1 MEFVAKKVVFGSTW
15 LIKNAIFALKSKSLP
30 LSLFHYCADVPLKML
45 WDPFAI
51 SACEPL
57 RHGQKGKWHF
67 DVRES
72 SVAEQLCISPPEI
85 PVEGRIQDGVKG

>member
-1 MEFVAKKVVFGSTW
+1 MEFVVNKVVFSSAW

-30 LSLFHYCADVPLKML
+30 LRSFYYCADVPLKML

-57 RHGQKGKWHF
+57 RYGQKGKWHF